1 ERPTV
6 SDIEFLSYWVAVV
19 GIHQAAYAAR
29 VELRRRSR
37 DSGHWAD
44 TVLPLTQRLSRS
56 RNRVT
61 RTVQAKHL
69 LEDGFV
75 RHLFHEQRNVLEN
88 VSVVQSEATAEDM
101 FAGAVEVISKT
112 NARAEIFIVVV
123 RQFAYVRVRKRIVKR
138 DQLLICPA
146 VKHV

>member
-1 ERPTV
+1 
-6 SDIEFLSYWVAVV
+6 
-19 GIHQAAYAAR
+19 IHQAAYAAR

-61 RTVQAKHL
+61 RTVQAK
-69 LEDGFV
+69 
-75 RHLFHEQRNVLEN
+75 HLFHEQRNVLEN